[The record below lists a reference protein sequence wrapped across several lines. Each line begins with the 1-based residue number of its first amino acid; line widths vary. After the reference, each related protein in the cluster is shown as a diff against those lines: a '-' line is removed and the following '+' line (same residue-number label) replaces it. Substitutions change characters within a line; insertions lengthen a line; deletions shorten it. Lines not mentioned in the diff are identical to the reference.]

1 MTTHVGR
8 SGPAGTGESLS
19 QRTERTWIARLVA
32 HAAPE
37 IVPTETD
44 FLISIHSAQPA
55 FLVFVNPAHAAAAS
69 AADVAGLVARAQ
81 QERGKWPVCRI
92 GRAAV
97 VEFNDAWGVPAL
109 VDDLSVLLVRHQ
121 LGGPVPTLL
130 PRSRFT
136 RALHTMRVWLRTLM
150 AASHDTAAA
159 TPVADLPAPGTAPV
173 MARVPE
179 TDATEPVASTA
190 WAAGTGR
197 P

>member
-1 MTTHVGR
+1 MANTTGR
-8 SGPAGTGESLS
+8 IGSDQAGEVLP
-19 QRTERTWIARLVA
+19 QRVERTWIARLVA

-44 FLISIHSAQPA
+44 FLISIRSSQPA
-55 FLVFVNPAHAAAAS
+55 FLVFVNPAQAAAAS
-69 AADVAGLVARAQ
+69 AADVAALVARAQ

-97 VEFNDAWGVPAL
+97 VEFNDAWGVATL
-109 VDDLSVLLVRHQ
+109 VDDLAVLLVRHQ

-136 RALHTMRVWLRTLM
+136 RALHAMRVWLRTLT
-150 AASHDTAAA
+150 ASSHDTTTS
-159 TPVADLPAPGTAPV
+159 TPVADLPAAAAAPAIPT
-173 MARVPE
+173 MAEVE
-179 TDATEPVASTA
+179 ATEPLAATA
-190 WAAGTGR
+190 WAGTGR